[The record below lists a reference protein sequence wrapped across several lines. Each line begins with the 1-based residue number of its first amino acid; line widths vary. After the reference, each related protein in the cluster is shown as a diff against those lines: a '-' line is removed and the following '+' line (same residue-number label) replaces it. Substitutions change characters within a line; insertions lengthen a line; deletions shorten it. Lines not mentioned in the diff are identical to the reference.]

1 LITTNPNKKP
11 LDVILVSGD
20 YWADHP
26 HSGVGVIARVL
37 EAEGFRVGI
46 IEKPDWRSTKDIIK
60 FGLPKLFYGV
70 SSGAIDS
77 MLQNY
82 TPLKKQRS
90 EDPYSPFSS
99 EIPDRAII
107 VYSQLIRRAQ
117 KELSQGRFVPI
128 ILGGVE
134 ASLRRFTHYDYWDNK
149 VRRPILFDAKA
160 DLLVYGPGENQIRE
174 IALTLKNKQKLENIE
189 GTCIISKKNVESF
202 EKIGISGKKF
212 EVLPSFKDVT
222 QDKKLFCKM
231 QMQFSNQR
239 NLVQQVDN
247 RVLVQYKMH
256 NYTSKELDALYE
268 LPFSYK
274 IPEKFKEFQMTKFSI
289 ITHRGCFGNCSFCS
303 IALHQGTKI
312 ISRSI
317 ESITSEIKRM
327 SKFSDFKG
335 YISDIGG
342 PSANMYGMDCPS
354 AYTCE
359 KNCIDCPILN
369 RSHEK
374 ALELLQ
380 ESRKIDGIKKTF
392 VRSGI
397 RYDIALDYD
406 EYLKELSEHHI
417 SGNLKI
423 APEHFSPEICALM
436 NKPNNRFDEFKEKFD
451 QINKPLK
458 QHLKYYFITAHPG
471 NKMEDVYNLREKLEE
486 LGFQNTESIQIFTPT
501 PMSISTC
508 MYYTGL
514 NPYTLE
520 PIYVPYTYNEK
531 KKQKNLLYPSYREN
545 IKDNRENRENK
556 KDKK

>member
-1 LITTNPNKKP
+1 MITTDPNKKKF
-11 LDVILVSGD
+11 DIILVCGD

-26 HSGVGVIARVL
+26 HSGVGVIARIL
-37 EAEGFRVGI
+37 EEEGFSVGI
-46 IEKPDWRSTKDIIK
+46 IEKPDWRSTNDIIK

-82 TPLKKQRS
+82 TPLKKLRS
-90 EDPYSPFSS
+90 EDPYKPFSS
-99 EIPDRAII
+99 GIPDRAII
-107 VYSQLIRRAQ
+107 VYSQLIKRAQ
-117 KELSQGRFVPI
+117 KELTKGSFVPI

-134 ASLRRFTHYDYWDNK
+134 ASLRRFTHYDYWSNK
-149 VRRPILFDAKA
+149 LRRPILFDAKA
-160 DLLVYGPGENQIRE
+160 DLLVYGPGEYQIRQ
-174 IALTLKNKQKLENIE
+174 IALRLKNKQGLENIA
-189 GTCIISKKNVESF
+189 GTCLILKRSVDSF
-202 EKIGISGKKF
+202 EKEIFSGKKF
-212 EVLPSFKDVT
+212 EVLPSFNDVS
-222 QDKKLFCKM
+222 QDNKMFCKM
-231 QMQFSNQR
+231 QMRFSNQR

-247 RVLVQYKMH
+247 RVLVQYRMH
-256 NYTSKELDALYE
+256 NYTSEELDALYE

-274 IPEKFKEFQMTKFSI
+274 IPDKFKEFQMTKFSI

-354 AYTCE
+354 AHNCE
-359 KNCIDCPILN
+359 KNCIDCSILN

-380 ESRKIDGIKKTF
+380 ESRKINRIKKTF

-397 RYDIALDYD
+397 RYDLAIDHD
-406 EYLKELSEHHI
+406 EYLKELSEYHI

-423 APEHFSPEICALM
+423 APEHFSPNICALM
-436 NKPNNRFDEFKEKFD
+436 NKPNDKFDEFKEKFD
-451 QINKPLK
+451 QINKTLK

-471 NKMEDVYNLREKLEE
+471 STMEDVHNLREKLED

-520 PIYVPYTYNEK
+520 PVYIPYTYNEK
-531 KKQKNLLYPSYREN
+531 KKQKNLLYPSQRESLR
-545 IKDNRENRENK
+545 DNRENK
-556 KDKK
+556 KGKK

>member
-1 LITTNPNKKP
+1 MITTDPNDKNF
-11 LDVILVSGD
+11 DVILVSGD

-26 HSGVGVIARVL
+26 HSGIGVIARVL
-37 EAEGFRVGI
+37 EAEGLRVGI

-82 TPLKKQRS
+82 TPLKKHRS

-99 EIPDRAII
+99 GIPDRAII

-117 KELSQGRFVPI
+117 KELSKGTFAPI

-160 DLLVYGPGENQIRE
+160 DLLVYGPGENQIRQ
-174 IALTLKNKQKLENIE
+174 IALRLKNNQGLENIQ
-189 GTCIISKKNVESF
+189 GTCIISKKHIDSF
-202 EKIGISGKKF
+202 DKF
-212 EVLPSFKDVT
+212 DVLPSFNEVS

-239 NLVQQVDN
+239 NLLQQVDN
-247 RVLVQYKMH
+247 RILVQYRMH

-268 LPFSYK
+268 LPFSYN
-274 IPEKFKEFQMTKFSI
+274 IPDKFKEFQMTKFSI

-354 AYTCE
+354 SYKCE
-359 KNCIDCPILN
+359 KNCLDCSILN
-369 RSHEK
+369 SSHEK
-374 ALELLQ
+374 ALELLK
-380 ESRKIDGIKKTF
+380 ESRKIKGIKKTF

-397 RYDIALDYD
+397 RYDLALDYD

-423 APEHFSPEICALM
+423 APEHFSPKISALM
-436 NKPNNRFDEFKEKFD
+436 NKPNDRFDEFKEKFD

-471 NKMEDVYNLREKLEE
+471 STMEDVYDLREKLEK
-486 LGFQNTESIQIFTPT
+486 LGFHNTESIQIFTPT

-520 PIYVPYTYNEK
+520 PVYVPYTYNEK
-531 KKQKNLLYPSYREN
+531 KKQKNLLYPSHQKN
-545 IKDNRENRENK
+545 IGKIACLLFQNQFYWHD
-556 KDKK
+556 

>member
-1 LITTNPNKKP
+1 
-11 LDVILVSGD
+11 
-20 YWADHP
+20 
-26 HSGVGVIARVL
+26 
-37 EAEGFRVGI
+37 
-46 IEKPDWRSTKDIIK
+46 
-60 FGLPKLFYGV
+60 
-70 SSGAIDS
+70 
-77 MLQNY
+77 
-82 TPLKKQRS
+82 
-90 EDPYSPFSS
+90 
-99 EIPDRAII
+99 
-107 VYSQLIRRAQ
+107 
-117 KELSQGRFVPI
+117 
-128 ILGGVE
+128 
-134 ASLRRFTHYDYWDNK
+134 
-149 VRRPILFDAKA
+149 
-160 DLLVYGPGENQIRE
+160 
-174 IALTLKNKQKLENIE
+174 
-189 GTCIISKKNVESF
+189 
-202 EKIGISGKKF
+202 
-212 EVLPSFKDVT
+212 
-222 QDKKLFCKM
+222 
-231 QMQFSNQR
+231 
-239 NLVQQVDN
+239 
-247 RVLVQYKMH
+247 MH

-274 IPEKFKEFQMTKFSI
+274 IPEKFKEFHMTKFSI

-342 PSANMYGMDCPS
+342 PSANMYGMGCPS
-354 AYTCE
+354 SYTCE
-359 KNCIDCPILN
+359 KNCLECSILN

-397 RYDIALDYD
+397 RYDLAIDYY

-423 APEHFSPEICALM
+423 APEHFSPKLSALM
-436 NKPNNRFDEFKEKFD
+436 NKPNDRFDEFKEKFD
-451 QINKPLK
+451 EINKHLK

-471 NKMEDVYNLREKLEE
+471 STMEDVYDLREKLGE

-520 PIYVPYTYNEK
+520 PVYIPYTYNEK
-531 KKQKNLLYPSYREN
+531 KKQKNLLYPSNQDHIR
-545 IKDNRENRENK
+545 KNRENK
-556 KDKK
+556 KDEK

>member
-1 LITTNPNKKP
+1 MITTDPNDKNF
-11 LDVILVSGD
+11 DVILVSGD

-26 HSGVGVIARVL
+26 HSGIGVIARVL
-37 EAEGFRVGI
+37 EKEGYKIGI

-82 TPLKKQRS
+82 TPLKKLRS
-90 EDPYSPFSS
+90 EDNYKPFSS
-99 EIPDRAII
+99 EIPDRATI
-107 VYSQLIRRAQ
+107 VYSQLIKRAQ
-117 KELSQGRFVPI
+117 KELSQGSFVPI

-134 ASLRRFTHYDYWDNK
+134 TSLRRFTHYDYWSNK
-149 VRRPILFDAKA
+149 LRRPILFDAKA
-160 DLLVYGPGENQIRE
+160 DLLVYGPGENQIQQ
-174 IALTLKNKQKLENIE
+174 IALRLKDKQGLENIQ
-189 GTCIISKKNVESF
+189 GTCLISKKSVDSF
-202 EKIGISGKKF
+202 EGVEFSGKKF
-212 EVLPSFKDVT
+212 EVLPSFNEVT
-222 QDKKLFCKM
+222 KDKKLFCKM

-247 RVLVQYKMH
+247 RVLVQYRMY
-256 NYTSKELDALYE
+256 NYTSKELDSLYD
-268 LPFSYK
+268 LPFSYN
-274 IPEKFKEFQMTKFSI
+274 IPDKFKEFQMTKFSI

-327 SKFSDFKG
+327 SKFSNFKG

-354 AYTCE
+354 SYNCE

-369 RSHEK
+369 GSHDK
-374 ALELLQ
+374 VLELLK
-380 ESRKIDGIKKTF
+380 ESRKIKGVKKTF

-397 RYDIALDYD
+397 RYDLAIDYD
-406 EYLKELSEHHI
+406 EYLEELSKHHI

-423 APEHFSPEICALM
+423 APEHFSPKICVLM
-436 NKPNNRFDEFKEKFD
+436 NKPNDKFDEFKKKFD
-451 QINKPLK
+451 KINKPLK
-458 QHLKYYFITAHPG
+458 QQLKYYFITAHPG
-471 NKMEDVYNLREKLEE
+471 STMEDVNDLRKKLEE
-486 LGFQNTESIQIFTPT
+486 LGFHNTESIQIFTPT

-520 PIYVPYTYNEK
+520 PVYVPYTYNEK
-531 KKQKNLLYPSYREN
+531 KKQKNLLYP
-545 IKDNRENRENK
+545 K
-556 KDKK
+556 K